1 MTGQVTRAL
10 DGVTR
15 ALDGL
20 LGRCAG
26 LVPPGR
32 RGWAEAVRAEAGEVP
47 AGAARLGWV
56 AGGVWL
62 VAREAQ
68 MVRRIGY
75 GLAVAAV
82 AVAAAL
88 VVRYLWGGAHP
99 GRDAGWDKAR
109 VVLLVAL
116 AAGLPWVGRRRGVFG
131 PVGASIAARV
141 VRAGGCAA
149 VLLLVLDLARIE
161 YYPGSGGVIWPG
173 NGWAREAVALG
184 LIGGCLAAVLIIT
197 ARRPRHPVLVAWC
210 VAAAGLVL
218 LLTVAPVQVLIT
230 VYVAGIL
237 AVTARRS
244 PVTPVTMAICAGIGT
259 AGGILVV
266 ALWNPTRSPVA
277 PGLSKRTDVQLLLV
291 VLVAVIAVGTA
302 AAGAV
307 AARRARGPGDPLAL
321 RRAGIWQC
329 LAAGPLTGAT
339 AALMLP
345 LLRTSAA
352 VHFAAACPA
361 ASTWPC
367 TAASAVWMLFLTAG
381 PLLGLAIGGIGGSI
395 TAGQLSGLPPL
406 TPPREPRPDGSRS
419 GGVFVR
425 NS

>member
-1 MTGQVTRAL
+1 VTRAL

-237 AVTARRS
+237 ALTTRRS
-244 PVTPVTMAICAGIGT
+244 PVTPATLAICASAGV
-259 AGGILVV
+259 AGGLLVV
-266 ALWNPTRSPVA
+266 ALWNPTRSPAA
-277 PGLSKRTDVQLLLV
+277 PGLHKQTDVRLLFV
-291 VLVAVIAVGTA
+291 ILVAVIAAGTA

-307 AARRARGPGDPLAL
+307 AVRRARGPGDPLVL
-321 RRAGIWQC
+321 RSARTWQC
-329 LAAGPLTGAT
+329 LAAGPLTGAA

-345 LLRTSAA
+345 LLRASAA

-361 ASTWPC
+361 ARHGQC
-367 TAASAVWMLFLTAG
+367 TAASGVWMLFLVAG
-381 PLLGLAIGGIGGSI
+381 PVLGLAIGSVAAAS
-395 TAGQLSGLPPL
+395 TASQPPQLPL
-406 TPPREPRPDGSRS
+406 PPREARPGGSRS

>member
-1 MTGQVTRAL
+1 
-10 DGVTR
+10 
-15 ALDGL
+15 
-20 LGRCAG
+20 
-26 LVPPGR
+26 
-32 RGWAEAVRAEAGEVP
+32 
-47 AGAARLGWV
+47 
-56 AGGVWL
+56 
-62 VAREAQ
+62 
-68 MVRRIGY
+68 
-75 GLAVAAV
+75 
-82 AVAAAL
+82 
-88 VVRYLWGGAHP
+88 
-99 GRDAGWDKAR
+99 
-109 VVLLVAL
+109 
-116 AAGLPWVGRRRGVFG
+116 
-131 PVGASIAARV
+131 
-141 VRAGGCAA
+141 
-149 VLLLVLDLARIE
+149 
-161 YYPGSGGVIWPG
+161 
-173 NGWAREAVALG
+173 VALG
-184 LIGGCLAAVLIIT
+184 LIAACLTAVLIVT
-197 ARRPRHPVLVAWC
+197 ARRPQTSRVLVAWC
-210 VAAAGLVL
+210 AAAAGLVL
-218 LLTVAPVQVLIT
+218 FLAVAPVQVLIT